1 VLPVIILPSA
11 EADLEDIRNTL
22 GELSL
27 TAFDRLLTALERRFQ
42 VLSQFPEAGK
52 AVELPIAGLRV
63 VFVNGY
69 AAYHKPTEVSVQ
81 IIRIVDGRR
90 DQSALWG

>member
-11 EADLEDIRNTL
+11 EADLEDVRNTL

-27 TAFDRLLTALERRFQ
+27 TAFSRL
-42 VLSQFPEAGK
+42 LSQFPEAGK

-69 AAYHKPTEVSVQ
+69 AAYHKPTEASVE

-90 DQSALWG
+90 DQSALWD